1 MERAVT
7 TTTTTTTSGTTTAEG
22 ERRHP
27 ESVSV
32 ELSGCSKEDARIVF
46 EALCACY
53 TSDRCRD
60 DVPRE
65 YHEVR
70 PTVWLGTFDVAD
82 APRAECCPIHLGAS
96 VDADV
101 QGGYWAID
109 RFRTTLDSLFT
120 VRDLSGASGDQEQE
134 LHIRL
139 ENR

>member
-1 MERAVT
+1 MDAERT
-7 TTTTTTTSGTTTAEG
+7 
-22 ERRHP
+22 HP

-32 ELSGCSKEDARIVF
+32 ELSGCSKEDARTVF
-46 EALCACY
+46 DTLCACY
-53 TSDRCRD
+53 ASDRCAD

-82 APRAECCPIHLGAS
+82 DLRGECGPGRLDAT

-120 VRDLSGASGDQEQE
+120 VEDLCTASGDQERE
-134 LHIRL
+134 LHVRL
-139 ENR
+139 ENRR